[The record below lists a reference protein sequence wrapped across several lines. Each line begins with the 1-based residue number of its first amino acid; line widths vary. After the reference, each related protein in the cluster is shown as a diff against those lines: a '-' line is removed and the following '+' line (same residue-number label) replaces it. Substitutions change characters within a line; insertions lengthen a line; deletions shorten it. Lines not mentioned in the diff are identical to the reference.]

1 MKVIYKRLNTKSGSD
16 QDVLYVPNR
25 CVITHS
31 HYLDSYLYSPKGDW
45 LRKYGKARAII
56 EKEIEVDEAMINR
69 LIEIGELYID
79 PRGRIHDV
87 DNKEFRQIF
96 DSLMGDAL

>member
-1 MKVIYKRLNTKSGSD
+1 
-16 QDVLYVPNR
+16 
-25 CVITHS
+25 
-31 HYLDSYLYSPKGDW
+31 
-45 LRKYGKARAII
+45 
-56 EKEIEVDEAMINR
+56 MINR